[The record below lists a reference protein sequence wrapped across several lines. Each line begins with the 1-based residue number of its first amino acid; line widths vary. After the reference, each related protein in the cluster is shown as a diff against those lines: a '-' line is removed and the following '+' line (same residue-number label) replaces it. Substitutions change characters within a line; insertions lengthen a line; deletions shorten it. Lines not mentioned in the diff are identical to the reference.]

1 MDQHAAHERI
11 LFEKLMKEF
20 SGGAIPKQSVLLPEM
35 IEVPV
40 KEAQAIE
47 EHLMD
52 LERLGFALEPSGERT
67 FWVKSVPEIL
77 ASREPIETLNEI
89 IGEIAS
95 WGKEAGLQH
104 SFDPLLQ
111 MMACR
116 AAVQASRNLGREEA
130 TALMADLQ
138 TCNAPSQCP
147 HGRPTVL
154 KITMADLEKMFG
166 RK

>member
-1 MDQHAAHERI
+1 
-11 LFEKLMKEF
+11 
-20 SGGAIPKQSVLLPEM
+20 M
-35 IEVPV
+35 IEVSV

-52 LERLGFALEPSGERT
+52 LERLGFAVEPSGERT

-77 ASREPIETLNEI
+77 ASREPIETLKEI

-95 WGKEAGLQH
+95 WGKDAGLQH

-116 AAVQASRNLGREEA
+116 GAVQASQTLGQEEA
-130 TALMADLQ
+130 MALMVDLQ
-138 TCNAPSQCP
+138 SCNSPSQCP

-154 KITMADLEKMFG
+154 KITIADLEKMFG